1 MELYV
6 YIIITFLILSV
17 FINISLIVVCYQYRD
32 LIDTLEKDSASE
44 YRLILEYQR
53 TIQKLNNK
61 IEKKKKNVKPNS
73 VSRKTSKR
81 TRN

>member
-32 LIDTLEKDSASE
+32 LIDTLEKDSASD

-61 IEKKKKNVKPNS
+61 IEESEKNVKPNS